1 MGFSSGPIPLYREFV
16 EVSSCE
22 IFRPKAHR
30 LRRYSVAK
38 SKPVFPR
45 NRILRRKMRVA
56 RYPDPGSKNGWYL
69 TESPTNCLSN
79 AKIRSKIGQAV
90 PELLLKNVTVFRVKV
105 RKITSKIDSGG
116 FVFSPIAFKLSEK
129 MDLVYAHIKWWK
141 KVDDVITSWRADVIF
156 T

>member
-1 MGFSSGPIPLYREFV
+1 MYKVFPTSHGIYWVNWPPCVSELRFPSGPISLYTEFV

-22 IFRPKAHR
+22 IFRPKAHW

-38 SKPVFPR
+38 SKPVFQR
-45 NRILRRKMRVA
+45 NRILRWKTRVA
-56 RYPDPGSKNGWYL
+56 RNPDPRSKNGLYL
-69 TESPTNCLSN
+69 AESPTNCLSN

-116 FVFSPIAFKLSEK
+116 CVSVQSPSNFQKRWS
-129 MDLVYAHIKWWK
+129 
-141 KVDDVITSWRADVIF
+141 
-156 T
+156 